1 MKNKII
7 LILGTFNPPTM
18 AHVKMSHELH
28 RDYPDAKICYVVSSP
43 SYVEKWKTHQILLRA
58 NVRTQLLLDNI
69 DSTYAFISLFE
80 NTKASDGTTITT
92 ARHFRKCGYDVTL
105 CIGSDNVAKIPE
117 WHEGLTLAKEFKFIV
132 IHRNDEGKEV
142 LPEELK
148 PFTSNFTFKSYDL
161 SPVSASDIRA
171 AMIADKLD
179 DLQDDIPQ
187 NVYRFIK
194 RHKTAIK
201 AAQKGDN
208 TCQTCTFI

>member
-171 AMIADKLD
+171 AMSADKLD

>member
-43 SYVEKWKTHQILLRA
+43 SYVEKWKTHQTLLRA

-69 DSTYAFISLFE
+69 DSAYAFISLFE

-92 ARHFRKCGYDVTL
+92 ARHFRERGYDVTL
-105 CIGSDNVAKIPE
+105 CIGSDNVVKIPK

-148 PFTSNFTFKSYDL
+148 PFASNFTFKSYDL

-171 AMIADKLD
+171 AIIADKLD

-187 NVYRFIK
+187 NVYRFMK
-194 RHKTAIK
+194 HHKKAIK
-201 AAQKGDN
+201 AAQKGNN
-208 TCQTCTFI
+208 TCQTCTSI

>member
-18 AHVKMSHELH
+18 AHIKMSHELH

-43 SYVEKWKTHQILLRA
+43 SYVEKWKTHQILLKA
-58 NVRTQLLLDNI
+58 NIRTQLLLDNI

-179 DLQDDIPQ
+179 DLQDNIPQ
-187 NVYRFIK
+187 NVYRFMK

-201 AAQKGDN
+201 ATQKGDN
-208 TCQTCTFI
+208 ICQTCTFI